1 MKYCKI
7 CKTAAKETDTVCARG
22 HPLSVFG
29 ASPQAPSTARPP
41 AGTSPKPGEEKP
53 GPKSSTVMF
62 TLLGEVQKLEEAKK
76 KNVKRGRA
84 FALLSLGAALA
95 IALILYQVYSRTV
108 LSYAILENIQVEQDP
123 SMDWKIHVSYDVM
136 TPGKV
141 AFDRQSGSRR
151 IEKIDV
157 IGESG
162 RQGFYWAWPSDPKTG
177 INFHVRYRDGWL
189 LNSFDRHFDVST
201 IKRTGL

>member
-7 CKTAAKETDTVCARG
+7 CKTASKDTETLCAKG

-29 ASPQAPSTARPP
+29 AEPKASATVNPS
-41 AGTSPKPGEEKP
+41 AGPSPKRESVSPGSKP
-53 GPKSSTVMF
+53 SAVMF
-62 TLLGEVQKLEEAKK
+62 TLLGEVQKLEETKK

-84 FALLSLGAALA
+84 FALVNLAAALT

-108 LSYAILENIQVEQDP
+108 LSYAILENIRVEQNP
-123 SMDWKIHVSYDVM
+123 EMDWMIQISYDVK

-141 AFDRQSGSRR
+141 AFDRQSGSKR
-151 IEKIDV
+151 IEKLDV
-157 IGESG
+157 IGQTG
-162 RQGFYWAWPSDPKTG
+162 GQGFSWTWPSDPKTG

-201 IKRTGL
+201 TRPGL